1 MADSLTLAQARALWW
16 HKQALAGTTKGPLA
30 TVLGGSGWLRTL
42 GGTDVYIAARA
53 RRPGMKRA
61 ELDAAVV
68 AGELRVHPAVRG
80 CIYLVPSSAVP
91 DLLALNA
98 PAWRAQAEKDLAKIG
113 KTMAVIEAIAPT
125 VLATLTEPMTPDA
138 IRKAFPGDIPS
149 FGDSGKKVGLSSP
162 LPLALRLLE
171 FDGKIERSLDGG
183 KLDSERYL
191 WRKTT
196 GELDSERYL
205 WRKTTGELGAAA
217 ADHDQRVANVIDAF
231 LGFAGPATLAQL
243 SAWSGRPQRELKTAI
258 DRLDAACVHVEGIGE
273 AYVRPA
279 DLRAKPPAPRGIA
292 LVAFE
297 DNYLVNHGLAAV
309 TDPRHHAIEADIWGS
324 DKGPEALG
332 KASHVLSRSIVIDG
346 LIAGFWEVNPRAAG
360 AVWHTFDPAPRP
372 LALELDERT
381 ADTAKFLLDQI
392 GHAKVFS
399 LDTMDDV
406 QMRADR
412 IVNLGGGKPAA
423 GKPAAGKP
431 AAGKPA
437 AGKPAAGKPAAGKP
451 AKPAARA
458 AVPRIAAKKQR

>member
-16 HKQALAGTTKGPLA
+16 HKQALAGTTKGSLA

-53 RRPGMKRA
+53 RRPGMKRS

-98 PAWRAQAEKDLAKIG
+98 GAWRTQAEKDLAKIG
-113 KTMAVIEAIAPT
+113 KTIAVIEAIAPA

-138 IRKAFPGDIPS
+138 IRKAFRGDIPS
-149 FGDSGKKVGLSSP
+149 FGEPGKKVGLSSP

-171 FDGKIERSLDGG
+171 FDAKIERSLDGG

-196 GELDSERYL
+196 G
-205 WRKTTGELGAAA
+205 KLGAAA
-217 ADHDQRVANVIDAF
+217 ADHEQRVANVIDAF
-231 LGFAGPATLAQL
+231 LGFAAPATLAQL
-243 SAWSGRPQRELKTAI
+243 SAWSGRPQRELKAAI
-258 DRLDAACVHVEGIGE
+258 ERLDVACVQVEGLGE

-279 DLRAKPPAPRGIA
+279 DLRPRPPAPRGIA

-297 DNYLVNHGLAAV
+297 DNYLVHHGLAAV

-332 KASHVLSRSIVIDG
+332 KANHVLSRSIVIDG

-360 AVWHTFDPAPRP
+360 AVWHTFDPAPKP
-372 LALELDERT
+372 LARELDERT
-381 ADTAKFLLDQI
+381 ADTARFLLDEI

-412 IVNLGGGKPAA
+412 IGNLAGGKPGGKPGTGPAPARATGGKPAT
-423 GKPAAGKP
+423 GKAAGP
-431 AAGKPA
+431 ATRA
-437 AGKPAAGKPAAGKP
+437 AT
-451 AKPAARA
+451 AKPVAKAR
-458 AVPRIAAKKQR
+458 R